1 MALSL
6 QLTCLGM
13 RFGIK
18 DGRHCDA
25 LAIHKKQNNIRKHQ
39 PLTRLPKS
47 YATASVPRPVPATM
61 APPAPLPPGDRPPAV
76 PHRTALQ
83 SSANRTP
90 APPPAPPLRRR
101 NPPHRATIRA
111 GSSRRIT
118 PIGTKAGALRISLIN
133 DYKQIHAAL
142 RKTPWPLHES
152 RVEICAQACWSF
164 CTLTHPQTGLT
175 VLFSECVGST
185 SGVPTWQVYRVPC
198 SRTSAWRQ
206 PHPSTVDETRLT

>member
-1 MALSL
+1 
-6 QLTCLGM
+6 
-13 RFGIK
+13 
-18 DGRHCDA
+18 
-25 LAIHKKQNNIRKHQ
+25 
-39 PLTRLPKS
+39 
-47 YATASVPRPVPATM
+47 M

-152 RVEICAQACWSF
+152 RVEICAQALESQPGKYTECHAQGRPPGVNPI
-164 CTLTHPQTGLT
+164 HPRWMRHASPDNTTQLK
-175 VLFSECVGST
+175 
-185 SGVPTWQVYRVPC
+185 R
-198 SRTSAWRQ
+198 
-206 PHPSTVDETRLT
+206 RLSQLAT